1 MTDKIAKHKFSADRP
16 ITSHADDL
24 LGVAGFA
31 ESLATS
37 IRGWTGRDSLIVALY
52 GPWGSGKSSIKNLA
66 VEALRG
72 DKEHSPSIVE
82 FNPWQWAGQA
92 QLAEGFFQEIGVAL
106 GFKQKDKQNKKRA
119 SKWRSYAAYLK
130 MGSFLAGSLRS
141 IIAWLLFI
149 LGFIAVGSGLFVD
162 PAHIK
167 TIIIVTGAL
176 SIPLAALFRW
186 GGSFVDNVVS
196 ILEAK
201 AKVQEKSLA
210 EIKKELSSLLQ
221 ELLNPVLVIVDDVDR
236 LSKEEIKYLFQLIK
250 ANADFPNLV
259 YLLLF
264 QRDLIEKHFDPEF
277 LEKIVQVGFDI
288 PRIEHTRL
296 EKALFRGLDEL
307 LSENIAEK
315 RFDQHY
321 WGNLFV
327 PGLRPFFETLRDV
340 HRFLATLSFHLSLF
354 RNKNSFEVNPVD
366 LIGLEVLRV
375 FEPKVYQRLF
385 ELKPILTGLQESYRS
400 DNKAVE
406 ETRKTLES
414 VILQSSVNKKTPVQE
429 IIKVLFPRA
438 QRYLGG
444 MSYGGGFEEKWYRDL
459 RVCHPDV
466 FDRYFHFAIPEGDIA
481 QADLDRILTSVG
493 DRAALVG
500 EMRTLNKRGL
510 LGVFLDRFEA
520 YKETIDI
527 SHAVPFITALF
538 DIGDELPEEEAG
550 FFTIGSDWHAIR
562 VIYWY
567 LRREP
572 DIKKRRSLLKQ
583 ATQET
588 SGLYLAVMTASIDED
603 KLEKKETQDEMLVE
617 QDDLSELK
625 QICVEKLKQAAA
637 SGQLKKH
644 KQKLTLL
651 YHWGKW
657 AGFDGPQQWVKGM
670 LETNAGLLLFL
681 IACLSRSTSH
691 GAGDYVGRVH
701 WRIRLSTIEQFVSA
715 DEAKEKILQLK
726 SENLNEEERRA
737 VDAFQKAL
745 KRRQEGKPDDGRLRD
760 DE

>member
-1 MTDKIAKHKFSADRP
+1 MADKAAKHKFSADRP
-16 ITSHADDL
+16 IISHSDDL

-37 IRGWTGRDSLIVALY
+37 IKGWTGRDSLIVALY

-72 DKEHSPSIVE
+72 DKEHCPSIVE

-149 LGFIAVGSGLFVD
+149 LGFIAMGSGLFVD

-176 SIPLAALFRW
+176 AIPLAALFRW
-186 GGSFVDNVVS
+186 GGAFVDNVVS
-196 ILEAK
+196 IFEAK
-201 AKVQEKSLA
+201 SKVQEKSLA
-210 EIKKELSSLLQ
+210 EIKKELSKLLQ
-221 ELLNPVLVIVDDVDR
+221 ELSSPVLVIIDDVDR

-288 PRIEHTRL
+288 PRIEHIRL
-296 EKALFRGLDEL
+296 EKTLFRGLDEL

-340 HRFLATLSFHLSLF
+340 HRFLATLSFHLALF
-354 RNKNSFEVNPVD
+354 RNKNSFEVNSVD
-366 LIGLEVLRV
+366 LIGLEVIRV
-375 FEPKVYQRLF
+375 FEPKVYQHLF
-385 ELKPILTGLQESYRS
+385 ELKPILTGQHESYRS
-400 DNKAVE
+400 DNKAIE

-414 VILQSSVNKKTPVQE
+414 VILQSSENRRQPIQE

-438 QRYLGG
+438 ERYLGG
-444 MSYGGGFEEKWYRDL
+444 TSYGGGFEDKWYRDL

-481 QADLDRILTSVG
+481 QADLDRILSSTAN
-493 DRAALVG
+493 RETLVA
-500 EMRTLNKRGL
+500 EMQALNKRGML
-510 LGVFLDRFEA
+510 KVFLDRLES
-520 YKETIDI
+520 YKEEIDI
-527 SHAVPFITALF
+527 NHAVPFITALF
-538 DIGDELPEEEAG
+538 DIGDELPEDEPG
-550 FFTIGSDWHAIR
+550 FFMIGSHWHAVR
-562 VIYWY
+562 VVYWY
-567 LRREP
+567 LKKEP
-572 DIKKRRSLLKQ
+572 DIKKRGQILKQ
-583 ATQET
+583 ASNDST
-588 SGLYLAVMTASIDED
+588 GLYLTVMRASLEED
-603 KLEKKETQDEMLVE
+603 LHKKPEDVDKCLLD
-617 QDDLSELK
+617 QDDLNELK
-625 QICVEKLKQAAA
+625 KICVGKIVNAAA
-637 SGQLKKH
+637 IRQLEKH
-644 KQKLTLL
+644 KQRLTLL
-651 YHWGKW
+651 FHWGRW
-657 AGFDGPQQWVKGM
+657 AGFDDSGKYVKN
-670 LETNAGLLLFL
+670 LINTQEGLLSFM
-681 IACLSRSTSH
+681 ISALSRSTSQ
-691 GAGDYVGRVH
+691 GFGDYVARIH
-701 WRIRLSTIEQFVSA
+701 WSMKLSTIEPFIQA
-715 DEAKEKILQLK
+715 DIVLAKVEQLNT
-726 SENLNEEERRA
+726 ENLNEEEKRA
-737 VDAFQKAL
+737 IDAFRKAL
-745 KRRQEGKPDDGRLRD
+745 KRREEGKSEDSFFNDD
-760 DE
+760 